1 MVRTK
6 IAFLYS
12 EVAGYFLA
20 AAAELSKNADVL
32 IIRWPVNNEAP
43 FDFSRFNELKIEEK
57 SRYTRQ
63 SLAERVHDFE
73 PDIVVCSGWMDKD
86 YLAVVKQL
94 KGEVKKVLTLDNHWV
109 GSLKQRVAA
118 MMSPFMLKRY
128 FTHVWVTGKP
138 QAKFAKKLGFDNI
151 LTGFYCAD
159 TDLFKG
165 RYDRSIMAK
174 EKNFPK
180 RFLFVARYVEH
191 KGIFE
196 LWSAFLTLLK
206 ENPALDWELWCLG
219 TGDQWDNRVQH
230 EKIKH
235 FGFVQPDQMDEY
247 IAATGVYV
255 LPSKFEPWGVSVHE
269 FAVAGFPVVLSN
281 AVGAKEAFLVD
292 NGWSF
297 DASSTKE
304 LKEAMKKVTE
314 LNSQELCEMA
324 RRSHKLGMTYTTG
337 DWANKLLEL

>member
-1 MVRTK
+1 
-6 IAFLYS
+6 
-12 EVAGYFLA
+12 
-20 AAAELSKNADVL
+20 
-32 IIRWPVNNEAP
+32 
-43 FDFSRFNELKIEEK
+43 
-57 SRYTRQ
+57 
-63 SLAERVHDFE
+63 
-73 PDIVVCSGWMDKD
+73 
-86 YLAVVKQL
+86 
-94 KGEVKKVLTLDNHWV
+94 
-109 GSLKQRVAA
+109 
-118 MMSPFMLKRY
+118 
-128 FTHVWVTGKP
+128 VTGKP

-324 RRSHKLGMTYTTG
+324 KRSHKLGMTYTTG